1 MNNYQP
7 SSIGKMNDDWS
18 QFEAL
23 SLSTIT
29 GIGVVASLFMLNT
42 IAIIYTMLGGMKAV
56 VMTDVLQSIVMLGS
70 MFALSTTFFISRNNL
85 YTY

>member
-7 SSIGKMNDDWS
+7 SSFGKMNDHWS
-18 QFEAL
+18 QYKAL

-70 MFALSTTFFISRNNL
+70 MFALSKIFFISKNN
-85 YTY
+85 